1 MSVML
6 SNTFVHETGA
16 PVSRSHRLLALLQLL
31 RRHRY
36 PISAQLLATELQIS
50 VRTVYRDIATLQQQG
65 AEIEGEAGIGYL
77 LRPGFMLPPLMF
89 SQDELEALVLGQRWV
104 SKHGDPRLASAANDA
119 LAKIA
124 AVLPESLREA
134 LDANALLVGSAQGA
148 GTDLPDLALIR
159 QAIRSQ
165 RKLLLHY
172 QDGHGTS
179 SKRTVWPVAL
189 GYFDNCRVLAAW
201 CELRQQ
207 FRHFRTDRM
216 LDSVLLEQ
224 RYPQRRQQLLLQW
237 RREHQ
242 IPPP

>member
-1 MSVML
+1 
-6 SNTFVHETGA
+6 
-16 PVSRSHRLLALLQLL
+16 VSRSNRLLGLLQLL
-31 RRHRY
+31 RQHRY
-36 PISAQLLATELQIS
+36 PVTAQVLATTLQVS

-65 AEIEGEAGIGYL
+65 ADIEGEAGIGYL
-77 LRPGFMLPPLMF
+77 LRPGFMLTPLMF

-104 SKHGDPRLASAANDA
+104 GKHGDPRLAAAASDA

-124 AVLPESLREA
+124 AVLPESLRDA
-134 LDANALLVGSAQGA
+134 LDANALLVGSAADTGA
-148 GTDLPDLALIR
+148 DLPDLALIR

-165 RKLLLHY
+165 RKLLLCY
-172 QDGHGTS
+172 QDGHGTNS
-179 SKRTVWPVAL
+179 ERTVWPVAL

-216 LDSVLLEQ
+216 RDCTVLDQ

-237 RREHQ
+237 RREQQ
-242 IPPP
+242 IPAP

>member
-1 MSVML
+1 M
-6 SNTFVHETGA
+6 A
-16 PVSRSHRLLALLQLL
+16 RSHRLLELLQLL

-36 PISAQLLATELQIS
+36 PVSAQVLATTLHIS

-65 AEIEGEAGIGYL
+65 ADIEGEAGIGYL
-77 LRPGFMLPPLMF
+77 LKPGFMLPPLMF

-104 SKHGDPRLASAANDA
+104 SKHGDPRLAVAARDA

-124 AVLPESLREA
+124 AVLPESLRDA
-134 LDANALLVGSAQGA
+134 LDANALLVGSAPDTGSQ
-148 GTDLPDLALIR
+148 LPDLALIR

-172 QDGHGTS
+172 QDGQGRSTE
-179 SKRTVWPVAL
+179 RAVWPVAL
-189 GYFDNCRVLAAW
+189 GYFENCRVLAAW

-216 LDSVLLEQ
+216 LDCVLLDQ
-224 RYPQRRQQLLLQW
+224 KYPQRRQQLLLQW
-237 RREHQ
+237 RREQQ
-242 IPPP
+242 IPLP